1 MGTTLDKTITRN
13 SGNTVAIDTSYSE
26 LNTKAS
32 GLVNDIVSHVETQ
45 LATTETAL
53 QTAEG
58 LVDTKIASLLSVG
71 DTGYTKDVVDVNL
84 ANQINALAP
93 YSGYTQVSKKLD
105 NFVFKEDANFTYS
118 VADKNRFIKFGN
130 EVVDTYGPELV
141 TTLGTIAYSGC
152 SISNQ
157 SFNSFTV
164 DATTTA
170 SASFYL
176 VVEDGKTYTL
186 NFYSSVAT
194 KVSVRNSTEDLVATT
209 SKNKGLISVTFTAKT
224 TTARLYMA
232 RDVSIGTYTFDNISV
247 KEIQTA
253 NFEATRPQVT
263 EIITDGSNSTS
274 GAVAKGEYVL
284 DGTGELISGTTNT
297 SNASNWIPVNDAI
310 ISSDGTTLSVQANVT
325 NYPYARMILDS
336 ICEEGVEYIISGVLS
351 GTNPSL
357 RIYNKGEITS
367 TGSFTFVA
375 GATTWLDCYMYHY
388 NDTAMAYFSNISVK
402 RVSDVFRA
410 KRDIEAGTNLLTGD
424 YSSDID
430 YSVGDIVNW
439 TDGNQYRMYADAG
452 AGTPPD
458 WTSYWIPDSIW
469 EDRTQIGV
477 THQSLAYHAYNT
489 ITSAYEGIKTEILL
503 TDTYA
508 GDTTKE
514 VMLAN
519 GFSEVSEFLY
529 SKGSYLCLPVGLA
542 QMLNSGSYD
551 PFSNNAGTATRDFGT
566 GYVDWYEYPIRA
578 ENVSK
583 LFAYNSIDGYIYSS
597 YGSIGGNALRNTH
610 PQSKFYDIIY
620 ADQFKDLREY
630 AKIANKY
637 EIELLRE
644 DKRVNSC
651 VDEVS
656 MTKLNDTIASA
667 TDGSPYILLY
677 TTERHANNDNIVV
690 FGNDGTM
697 YNNSNSVVRIA
708 QNGANTATY
717 VYIEVANT
725 SNFTV
730 GASFE
735 VYYLDKTN
743 PIISSNTKLSIDL
756 IGSPDNYPDVVKTR
770 LASGVGINGVYPLLV
785 GQDGSDYTDNTAA
798 IYPVASNKTVESFVN
813 GGLFYGDS
821 GYAVATFN
829 TNNTDN
835 NCWLNWANNNGRKVA
850 IHSYTSNNAP
860 YQQTDPKPVL
870 EVTPK
875 AIASNSHSI
884 YKGGDIASQ
893 VSGKIATGSSDGG
906 YESKVLENVHKI
918 GYDFKDTDYYGTT
931 VSLTAYNEIMYCTG
945 ANTTGVVGGYYTR
958 TEDYAFIDPDDTN
971 LSGDWELVAIEG
983 ITIPQHPT
991 LSLNTD
997 DSSAS
1002 KWFEVLE
1009 EDENGNVYAGVYGE
1023 EMVYDTT
1030 FGDGDDFEQLTNGT
1044 DIDLNGN
1051 TVKTFHGS
1059 NPLNIKMK

>member
-105 NFVFKEDANFTYS
+105 NFVFQEDANFTYS
-118 VADKNRFIKFGN
+118 VADKNRFVKFGDK
-130 EVVDTYGPELV
+130 VVDTYGEELV
-141 TTLGTIAYSGC
+141 TNGDFSDGTTGWATARAT
-152 SISNQ
+152 ISNQ
-157 SFNSFTV
+157 DGELLIV
-164 DATTTA
+164 GDG
-170 SASFYL
+170 SANANL
-176 VVEDGKTYTL
+176 G
-186 NFYSSVAT
+186 
-194 KVSVRNSTEDLVATT
+194 TT
-209 SKNKGLISVTFTAKT
+209 SFST
-224 TTARLYMA
+224 
-232 RDVSIGTYTFDNISV
+232 SIGKMYKLTVGKLTSITNESRFVYIGTSNGVGNILTQSNAPSGEYYFVAESVETYIGLGGYANQSVIIDNISV

-253 NFEATRPQVT
+253 DFTNTAPTVT

-284 DGTGELISGTTNT
+284 DGNGELVTNGTFDTQGDWTFGDGTVAISGGELVFTNSGSAAQIYVGNLIAGETYSITGEVKT
-297 SNASNWIPVNDAI
+297 
-310 ISSDGTTLSVQANVT
+310 ISSGELGFYGYPTIGWIGTS
-325 NYPYARMILDS
+325 R
-336 ICEEGVEYIISGVLS
+336 
-351 GTNPSL
+351 
-357 RIYNKGEITS
+357 S
-367 TGSFTFVA
+367 TTGALTGTFVA
-375 GATTWLDCYMYHY
+375 GIETEWLWVNTSIGGCTATFD
-388 NDTAMAYFSNISVK
+388 NISVR
-402 RVSDVFRA
+402 RVSDVFQA
-410 KRDIEAGTNLLTGD
+410 IDDAPLGTALTNTAYFQD
-424 YSSDID
+424 K
-430 YSVGDIVNW
+430 
-439 TDGNQYRMYADAG
+439 
-452 AGTPPD
+452 
-458 WTSYWIPDSIW
+458 
-469 EDRTQIGV
+469 TQIGV

-489 ITSAYEGIKTEILL
+489 ITSAYEGIKTEVLL
-503 TDTYA
+503 TDTNA

-785 GQDGSDYTDNTAA
+785 GQDGSDYTSGDLGGV
-798 IYPVASNKTVESFVN
+798 IGSSKMVN
-813 GGLFYGDS
+813 YLFNVFNLTEIVSLGGNSDFYGSYIDNELFAN
-821 GYAVATFN
+821 GVDYNTYPFYFAVT
-829 TNNTDN
+829 
-835 NCWLNWANNNGRKVA
+835 
-850 IHSYTSNNAP
+850 SYTSNNAP
-860 YQQTDPKPVL
+860 YQITDPKPVL

-893 VSGKIATGSSDGG
+893 VSGKITVGDSM
-906 YESKVLENVHKI
+906 ESKVLENSEPVKYEFSSDDYLGTEVKQYVTIALNLGSSHASPGI
-918 GYDFKDTDYYGTT
+918 LGHYYERLGSSFTDTVGTMNWDFGTT
-931 VSLTAYNEIMYCTG
+931 TSWK
-945 ANTTGVVGGYYTR
+945 
-958 TEDYAFIDPDDTN
+958 D
-971 LSGDWELVAIEG
+971 
-983 ITIPQHPT
+983 ITVLPTHPT
-991 LSLNTD
+991 LTL
-997 DSSAS
+997 SANNGA
-1002 KWFEVLE
+1002 KWFETLE

>member
-1 MGTTLDKTITRN
+1 MGTTLDKTVTRN
-13 SGNTVAIDTSYSE
+13 SGNTVAIDTNYSE
-26 LNTKAS
+26 LNTKADAI
-32 GLVNDIVSHVETQ
+32 VEDVVSHVEAQ

-105 NFVFKEDANFTYS
+105 NFVFQEDANFTYS
-118 VADKNRFIKFGN
+118 VADKNRFVKFGDK
-130 EVVDTYGPELV
+130 VVDTYGEELV
-141 TTLGTIAYSGC
+141 TNGDFSDGTTGWATARAT
-152 SISNQ
+152 ISNQ
-157 SFNSFTV
+157 DGELLIV
-164 DATTTA
+164 GDG
-170 SASFYL
+170 SANANL
-176 VVEDGKTYTL
+176 G
-186 NFYSSVAT
+186 
-194 KVSVRNSTEDLVATT
+194 TT
-209 SKNKGLISVTFTAKT
+209 SFST
-224 TTARLYMA
+224 
-232 RDVSIGTYTFDNISV
+232 SIGKMYKLTVGKLTSITNESRFVYIGTSNGVGNILTQSNAPSGEYYFVAESVETYIGLGGYANQSVIIDNISV

-253 NFEATRPQVT
+253 DFTNTAPTVT

-284 DGTGELISGTTNT
+284 DGNGELVTNGTFDTQGDWTFGDGTVAISGGELVFTNSGSAAQIYVGNLIAGETYSITGEVKT
-297 SNASNWIPVNDAI
+297 
-310 ISSDGTTLSVQANVT
+310 ISSGELGFYGYPTIGWIGTS
-325 NYPYARMILDS
+325 R
-336 ICEEGVEYIISGVLS
+336 
-351 GTNPSL
+351 
-357 RIYNKGEITS
+357 S
-367 TGSFTFVA
+367 TTGALTGTFVA
-375 GATTWLDCYMYHY
+375 GIETEWLWVNTSIGGCTATFD
-388 NDTAMAYFSNISVK
+388 NISVR
-402 RVSDVFRA
+402 RVSDVFQA
-410 KRDIEAGTNLLTGD
+410 IDDAPLGTALTNTAYFQD
-424 YSSDID
+424 K
-430 YSVGDIVNW
+430 
-439 TDGNQYRMYADAG
+439 
-452 AGTPPD
+452 
-458 WTSYWIPDSIW
+458 
-469 EDRTQIGV
+469 TQIGV

-489 ITSAYEGIKTEILL
+489 ITSAYEGIKTEVLL

-785 GQDGSDYTDNTAA
+785 GQDGSDYTSGDLGGV
-798 IYPVASNKTVESFVN
+798 IGSSKMVN
-813 GGLFYGDS
+813 YLFNVFNLTEIVSLGGNSDFYGSYIDNELFAN
-821 GYAVATFN
+821 GVDYNTYPFYFAVT
-829 TNNTDN
+829 
-835 NCWLNWANNNGRKVA
+835 
-850 IHSYTSNNAP
+850 SYTSNNAP
-860 YQQTDPKPVL
+860 YQITDPKPVL

-893 VSGKIATGSSDGG
+893 VSGKITVGDSM
-906 YESKVLENVHKI
+906 ESKVLENSEPVKYEFSSDDYLGTEVKQYVTIALNLGSSHASPGI
-918 GYDFKDTDYYGTT
+918 LGHYYERLGSSFTDTVGTMNWDFGTT
-931 VSLTAYNEIMYCTG
+931 TSWK
-945 ANTTGVVGGYYTR
+945 
-958 TEDYAFIDPDDTN
+958 D
-971 LSGDWELVAIEG
+971 
-983 ITIPQHPT
+983 ITVLPTHPT
-991 LSLNTD
+991 LTL
-997 DSSAS
+997 SANNGA
-1002 KWFEVLE
+1002 KWFETLE

-1030 FGDGDDFEQLTNGT
+1030 FGDGDDFAQLTNGT

>member
-105 NFVFKEDANFTYS
+105 NFVFQEDANFTYS
-118 VADKNRFIKFGN
+118 VADKNRFVKFGDK
-130 EVVDTYGPELV
+130 VVDTYGEELV
-141 TTLGTIAYSGC
+141 TNGDFSDGTTGWATARAT
-152 SISNQ
+152 ISNQ
-157 SFNSFTV
+157 DGELLIV
-164 DATTTA
+164 GDG
-170 SASFYL
+170 SANANL
-176 VVEDGKTYTL
+176 G
-186 NFYSSVAT
+186 
-194 KVSVRNSTEDLVATT
+194 TT
-209 SKNKGLISVTFTAKT
+209 SFST
-224 TTARLYMA
+224 
-232 RDVSIGTYTFDNISV
+232 SIGKMYKLTVGKLTSITNESRFVYIGTSNGVGNILTQSNAPSGEYYFVAESVETYIGLGGYANQSVIIDNISV

-253 NFEATRPQVT
+253 DFTNTAPTVT

-284 DGTGELISGTTNT
+284 DGNGELVTNGTFDTQGDWTFGDGTVAISGGELVFTNSGSAAQIYVGNLIAGETYSITGEVKT
-297 SNASNWIPVNDAI
+297 
-310 ISSDGTTLSVQANVT
+310 ISSGELGFYGYPTIGWIGTS
-325 NYPYARMILDS
+325 R
-336 ICEEGVEYIISGVLS
+336 
-351 GTNPSL
+351 
-357 RIYNKGEITS
+357 S
-367 TGSFTFVA
+367 TTGALTGTFVA
-375 GATTWLDCYMYHY
+375 GIETEWLWVNTSIGGCTATFD
-388 NDTAMAYFSNISVK
+388 NISVR
-402 RVSDVFRA
+402 RVSDVFQA
-410 KRDIEAGTNLLTGD
+410 IDDAPLGTALTNTAYFQD
-424 YSSDID
+424 K
-430 YSVGDIVNW
+430 
-439 TDGNQYRMYADAG
+439 
-452 AGTPPD
+452 
-458 WTSYWIPDSIW
+458 
-469 EDRTQIGV
+469 TQIGV

-489 ITSAYEGIKTEILL
+489 ITSAYEGIKTEVLL

-785 GQDGSDYTDNTAA
+785 GQDGSDYTSGDLGGV
-798 IYPVASNKTVESFVN
+798 IGSSKMVN
-813 GGLFYGDS
+813 YLFNVFNLTEIVSLGGNSDFYGSYIDNELFAN
-821 GYAVATFN
+821 GVDYNTYPFYFAVT
-829 TNNTDN
+829 
-835 NCWLNWANNNGRKVA
+835 
-850 IHSYTSNNAP
+850 SYTSNNAP
-860 YQQTDPKPVL
+860 YQITDPKPVL

-893 VSGKIATGSSDGG
+893 VSGKITVGDSM
-906 YESKVLENVHKI
+906 ESKVLENSEPVKYEFSSDDYLGTEVKQYVTIALNLGSSHASPGI
-918 GYDFKDTDYYGTT
+918 LGHYYERLGSSFTDTVGTMNWDFGTT
-931 VSLTAYNEIMYCTG
+931 TSWK
-945 ANTTGVVGGYYTR
+945 
-958 TEDYAFIDPDDTN
+958 D
-971 LSGDWELVAIEG
+971 
-983 ITIPQHPT
+983 ITVLPTHPT
-991 LSLNTD
+991 LTL
-997 DSSAS
+997 SANNGA
-1002 KWFEVLE
+1002 KWFETLE

-1030 FGDGDDFEQLTNGT
+1030 FGDGDDFAQLTNGT